1 MNDRPLLETLHTVA
15 DGLALPYEVGL
26 FTHAPPPATYLV
38 ATPLTDGFEVFADNT
53 PEVEVEEVRLALYT
67 QANYL
72 ALRDQITHALI
83 DAGVTITAR
92 RYVGYEPDTGY
103 HHYSID
109 TATHHPYQP

>member
-15 DGLALPYEVGL
+15 DGIGVAFEVGL
-26 FTHAPPPATYLV
+26 YTQNPPPHTYLV
-38 ATPLTDGFEVFADNT
+38 ATPLVDEFDLYADNT

-72 ALRDQITHALI
+72 KMRDQITHALI

-109 TATHHPYQP
+109 TTTHHSWN